1 MKTEVKNIPDKGRG
15 VFACQDISEGE
26 IIEKAH
32 VIIIDKEQSS
42 HIEKTI
48 LDDYV
53 FLWKE
58 DCAAVLGNGMMYNHS
73 YEPNA
78 LYIRDLENK
87 IMIYKALKNIAVGE
101 EIFINYNGDPN
112 SKDPVWFDVK

>member
-1 MKTEVKNIPDKGRG
+1 MKVKVKNILNKGRG
-15 VFACQDISEGE
+15 VFASQDINEGE
-26 IIEKAH
+26 IIEEAH
-32 VIIIDKEQSS
+32 VIIIDKDQCS

-53 FLWKE
+53 FLWE
-58 DCAAVLGNGMMYNHS
+58 ESCAAVLGNGMMYNHS

-87 IMIYKALKNIAVGE
+87 IMIYRALKNISTGE
-101 EIFINYNGDPN
+101 EIFINYNGDPKC
-112 SKDPVWFDVK
+112 KDPVWFDVR